1 MTILNLLITFSGV
14 SFLFYGISCL
24 VTPYMKNEFARYGLA
39 DHRVVTGLLEIAGA
53 AGLFLGLL
61 FPIIGTLAS
70 GGLSLLMLLGF
81 LVRLKIKDG
90 FIRSF
95 PALLYMALNLYILI
109 SFLNME

>member
-1 MTILNLLITFSGV
+1 MTILNILIAFSGA

-24 VTPYMKNEFARYGLA
+24 VTPYMKNEFMRYGLS

-53 AGLFLGLL
+53 AGLFLG
-61 FPIIGTLAS
+61 FVYPVIGILAS

-90 FIRSF
+90 FVRSF
-95 PALLYMALNLYILI
+95 PALFYMILNLCILI
-109 SFLNME
+109 TFLNLE